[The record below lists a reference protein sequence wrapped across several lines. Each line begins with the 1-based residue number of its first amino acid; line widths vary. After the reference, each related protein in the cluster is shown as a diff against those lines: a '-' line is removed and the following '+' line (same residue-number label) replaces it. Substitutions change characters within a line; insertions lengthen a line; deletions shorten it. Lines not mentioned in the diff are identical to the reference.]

1 MSIYV
6 QRISSLTS
14 HLESPCAN
22 LIVYLWRF
30 EGILPQSTRNI
41 WRVVTAVHRSSGPFL
56 LVIIDSGVMA
66 VWVTARETH
75 NQRWCWVATSMCS
88 WCACNIGSS
97 GSSDSLFAG
106 HLHCVRVYG
115 QCDRV
120 CRSSVATFLWKYE
133 LCDAVML
140 RVLIV
145 DELFGAVTLGN
156 ELTCVRSFM

>member
-75 NQRWCWVATSMCS
+75 DQRWCWFATSTCS

-106 HLHCVRVYG
+106 HLRRVRVL
-115 QCDRV
+115 
-120 CRSSVATFLWKYE
+120 SA
-133 LCDAVML
+133 
-140 RVLIV
+140 
-145 DELFGAVTLGN
+145 
-156 ELTCVRSFM
+156 TCVLFILSNFLVEVWTLWCGWFYGYTLLMNYLV

>member
-1 MSIYV
+1 
-6 QRISSLTS
+6 
-14 HLESPCAN
+14 
-22 LIVYLWRF
+22 
-30 EGILPQSTRNI
+30 
-41 WRVVTAVHRSSGPFL
+41 
-56 LVIIDSGVMA
+56 
-66 VWVTARETH
+66 
-75 NQRWCWVATSMCS
+75 MCS

-106 HLHCVRVYG
+106 HLHCVLVYG

-120 CRSSVATFLWKYE
+120 CCSSVATFLWKYE

-156 ELTCVRSFM
+156 ELTGVRSFL